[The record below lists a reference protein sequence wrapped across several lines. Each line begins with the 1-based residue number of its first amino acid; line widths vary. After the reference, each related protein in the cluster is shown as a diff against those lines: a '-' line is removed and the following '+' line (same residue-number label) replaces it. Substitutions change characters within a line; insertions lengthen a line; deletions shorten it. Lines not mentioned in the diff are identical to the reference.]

1 MSTNTAGLS
10 RKKVTLAMG
19 FAIAGGVLIITSSL
33 LALLTLPSI
42 EEEITGLGIR
52 DPRLMEEELITDY
65 LSTTLTLGLISGI
78 ILLIVA
84 TMMYFKPGRYRI
96 WGIITIVFSI
106 IALLAMSGFV
116 MGTVLGIIGG
126 ILAILRPIKT

>member
-42 EEEITGLGIR
+42 EEEIIGLGFR
-52 DPRLMEEELITDY
+52 DPRLVEEELVID
-65 LSTTLTLGLISGI
+65 LSTTLALGLISGI
-78 ILLIVA
+78 IILIVT

-96 WGIITIVFSI
+96 WGIITVVFSI
-106 IALLAMSGFV
+106 IALVAMSGFV
-116 MGTVLGIIGG
+116 MGTVLGKIGG
-126 ILAILRPIKT
+126 ILAILRPFKT

>member
-96 WGIITIVFSI
+96 WGVITIVFSI